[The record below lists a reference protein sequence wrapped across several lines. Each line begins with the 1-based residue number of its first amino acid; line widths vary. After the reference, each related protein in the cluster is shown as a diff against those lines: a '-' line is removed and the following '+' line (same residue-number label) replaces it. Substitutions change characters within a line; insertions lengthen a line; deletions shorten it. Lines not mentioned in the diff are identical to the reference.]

1 MFLSLIRKWLTSIDN
16 ALICYSWCV
25 SLLPNGCTLRYKCKF
40 SAGQKLRHR
49 FFGHK
54 SFVKW
59 QVAQL
64 VERRFFLQKPSTG
77 VEHAICSKTSR
88 IWVCCSEFACLNQ
101 SVWWWWWLNWVYESL
116 SFALSVQSLSLLAEM
131 ACNTRLKLQNC
142 QTWKCIFW
150 KSLCSTLRQ
159 WWYKPPKSILL
170 HSTLQSCMA
179 ANQN

>member
-1 MFLSLIRKWLTSIDN
+1 MLQLVRFSFAKWLHLKIQMQV
-16 ALICYSWCV
+16 LSWAKTKTPF
-25 SLLPNGCTLRYKCKF
+25 LWAQELREMASSTARRKEIL
-40 SAGQKLRHR
+40 SAEAKHWSRARH
-49 FFGHK
+49 
-54 SFVKW
+54 
-59 QVAQL
+59 
-64 VERRFFLQKPSTG
+64 LQQNL
-77 VEHAICSKTSR
+77 SR

-131 ACNTRLKLQNC
+131 ACNMRGWNYK
-142 QTWKCIFW
+142 IFRPE
-150 KSLCSTLRQ
+150 SAFSENRSCSTMRQ

>member
-1 MFLSLIRKWLTSIDN
+1 MWGPLSWSTLHILCKLMNQSAKQRHQETCFSLIRKWLTSIDN

-77 VEHAICSKTSR
+77 VKHAICSKTSLEFGSAVLNLPVWTNR
-88 IWVCCSEFACLNQ
+88 FGDGDGWIGSMNSCRSHCLSRVCPY
-101 SVWWWWWLNWVYESL
+101 WLRWPVTREVEVTKL
-116 SFALSVQSLSLLAEM
+116 SD
-131 ACNTRLKLQNC
+131 LKVHFL
-142 QTWKCIFW
+142 KIV
-150 KSLCSTLRQ
+150 
-159 WWYKPPKSILL
+159 
-170 HSTLQSCMA
+170 M
-179 ANQN
+179 